1 MISYLRFR
9 RQVSDESDLLSGP
22 LDDDRLVVKAG
33 KGRLLADV
41 NVGADDGEGNVAK
54 ERDVAVDAVVKLVIS
69 GRLKKYLRNV
79 YPCRSVKLTQWALHS
94 KNLLR

>member
-79 YPCRSVKLTQWALHS
+79 YPYRSVKLTQWALHS

>member
-79 YPCRSVKLTQWALHS
+79 KPYRSVKLTQWALHS